1 MTPEEVA
8 AARQIVLAVFR
19 FLPFMVRMLGVI
31 TGDDN
36 YIGLAGIQNADQQ
49 PEFVLLLV
57 PFIVALLRAG
67 WADNLQTITTALS
80 QAPEL
85 AEQGRQVLE
94 LPAKTVQA
102 NLSRQPPEV
111 REQAQRIID
120 GTLNGT
126 LDLGP
131 HRTPG

>member
-36 YIGLAGIQNADQQ
+36 CIGLAGIQNADQQ